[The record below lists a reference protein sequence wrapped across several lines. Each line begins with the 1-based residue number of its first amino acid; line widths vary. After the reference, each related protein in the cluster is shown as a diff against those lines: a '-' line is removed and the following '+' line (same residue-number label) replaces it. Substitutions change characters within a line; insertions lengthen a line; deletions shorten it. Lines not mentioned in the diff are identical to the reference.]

1 MPNGDTQ
8 TSPEQRQ
15 EQPQPE
21 PQPDPLNDPQIQ
33 QEIIESDDYAQ
44 KGLKD
49 PVVERRDN
57 E

>member
-1 MPNGDTQ
+1 MSDDDTQ
-8 TSPEQRQ
+8 TSHEQGQ
-15 EQPQPE
+15 EEPQPI

-33 QEIIESDDYAQ
+33 QEIVESDDYVQ

-49 PVVERRDN
+49 PAVEHRDN